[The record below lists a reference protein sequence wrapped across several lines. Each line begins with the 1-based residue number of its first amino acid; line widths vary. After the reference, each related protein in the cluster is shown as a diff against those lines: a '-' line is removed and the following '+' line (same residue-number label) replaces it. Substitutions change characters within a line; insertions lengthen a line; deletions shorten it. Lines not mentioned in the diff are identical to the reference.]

1 MAAQFSYRAKQGPDK
16 IVQGTIEADR
26 MEDAVAKV
34 MQRGLSPIDVQPV
47 SENRPEPAAEKFKLN
62 LSGAG
67 SFFAKRISPA
77 QLSLFMRQMAD
88 LVEASVPLL
97 KALDLV
103 GKQTRHPYLQGV
115 IQQMYDFV
123 KDGGSLSAAL
133 RQHPKVFPAMYA
145 NMVKAGEISG
155 QLNIVLNR
163 LAHLVEQDQETQNRV
178 KASLAYPAFILAV
191 GFLTVFVL
199 LSFVMPRL
207 TVIFD
212 DMDQELPM
220 PTQVIMGLSGF
231 FAEYWWA
238 VMLLAGG
245 AVYYWQRW
253 LQTPHGRLWW
263 DTACL
268 KIPVLGNFI
277 TEVEVGRFA
286 RTLGTLLE
294 SGVVIV
300 EALQSVWAV
309 VDNVVLKE
317 EIKRIS
323 QDVTDGSSLT
333 AGLKSSPFF
342 PETVVN
348 MVSVGE
354 ETGNMEKGL
363 FKLADAYERQSELTA
378 KTVLSLFGPMVLVVI
393 VGIVGFCV
401 VSMLL
406 PIFRMNM
413 IIQ

>member
-1 MAAQFSYRAKQGPDK
+1 MQYLYKAKQGPDK
-16 IVQGTIEADR
+16 VVQGVIDADR
-26 MEDAVAKV
+26 MEDAIAKV
-34 MQRGLSPIDVQPV
+34 IQRGLSPIDVQPV
-47 SENRPEPAAEKFKLN
+47 PESRPAAPGRSVLQVI
-62 LSGAG
+62 GAG
-67 SFFAKRISPA
+67 QFFAKRISPSLLA
-77 QLSLFMRQMAD
+77 LFMRQMAD

-103 GKQTRHPYLQGV
+103 AKQTRHVYLQDV
-115 IQQMYDFV
+115 IRQMHDFV
-123 KDGGSLSAAL
+123 KDGGSFSSAL
-133 RQHPKVFPAMYA
+133 RQHPDVFPAMYA
-145 NMVKAGEISG
+145 NMIKAGEISG

-212 DMDQELPM
+212 DMDQELPL
-220 PTQVIMGLSGF
+220 PTQVIIGISGF
-231 FAEYWWA
+231 FAEFWWA
-238 VMLLAGG
+238 AVLLTGG
-245 AVYYWQRW
+245 AIYYWQRW
-253 LQTPHGRLWW
+253 LHTENGRRWW
-263 DTACL
+263 DTARL
-268 KIPVLGNFI
+268 KIPILGNFI
-277 TEVEVGRFA
+277 TEVEIGRFA

-323 QDVTDGSSLT
+323 QDVADGSSLT
-333 AGLKSSPFF
+333 AGLKSSPYF

-363 FKLADAYERQSELTA
+363 FKLADAFERQSELTA
-378 KTVLSLFGPMVLVVI
+378 KTVLLLLGPMVLVVI
-393 VGIVGFCV
+393 VGIVGVCV